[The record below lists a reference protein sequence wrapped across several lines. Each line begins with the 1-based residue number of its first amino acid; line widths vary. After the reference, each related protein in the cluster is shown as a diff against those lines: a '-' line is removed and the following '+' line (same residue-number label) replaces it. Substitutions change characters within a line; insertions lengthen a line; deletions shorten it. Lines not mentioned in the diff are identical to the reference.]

1 MKPGVRENLPGPGVQ
16 GARAEAY
23 TGREPSRWRRTFAAL
38 RHPNYRLWFQ
48 GQLVSLFGSWMQT
61 TAQGFLIFE
70 LTRSPLYLGYVGFA
84 AGAPTWVLTLYGG
97 VVADRLP
104 RRTLLIATQ
113 TVMMALAFILAAL
126 AFFQVVQPW
135 HILALAFCLG
145 IANAFDAPA
154 RQAFVSEMV
163 PREDLT
169 NAIALNSTMF
179 HSATAVGPAAAGLAY
194 AWFGPGWCFIING
207 ISFLAVIAALGKM
220 KIPAGLPRRQSSS
233 VLGELKEGV
242 HYVATHQVIRVVIL
256 LVAATSMLAL
266 SLPIL
271 IPAWAV
277 KVLGGGAAT
286 NGFLLSARGVGS
298 LAGAL
303 FIASLGRTRL
313 RGRLLT
319 AGSLLYPVML
329 LLFAFARSTP
339 FSLLA
344 LACVGAGTILVMNLA
359 NAIVQTATP
368 DHLRGRVMGAYT
380 WIFFGVMPLG
390 SLWLGTAA
398 EQIGEVDTVVANSA
412 FAVLIALAVVI
423 FFPKVRAQ

>member
-1 MKPGVRENLPGPGVQ
+1 MKPGVRETTTSPGVQ
-16 GARAEAY
+16 SAREDVY
-23 TGREPSRWRRTFAAL
+23 PSREPSRWRRTFAAL

-70 LTRSPLYLGYVGFA
+70 LTHSPLYLGYVGFA

-97 VVADRLP
+97 VTADRLP

-113 TVMMALAFILAAL
+113 TFMMALAFILSAL
-126 AFFQVVQPW
+126 TFLHVVQPW

-194 AWFGPGWCFIING
+194 AWFGAGWCFIING
-207 ISFLAVIAALGKM
+207 LSFLAVIAALWKM
-220 KIPAGLPRRQSSS
+220 KIAAGLPRRQAAS
-233 VLGELKEGV
+233 VLAELKEGV
-242 HYVATHQVIRVVIL
+242 RYVATHQVIRIVIL
-256 LVAATSMLAL
+256 LVASTSMLAL
-266 SLPIL
+266 SIVTL

-303 FIASLGRTRL
+303 FIASLGRTRI

-329 LLFAFARSTP
+329 FLFAFARSTP
-339 FSLLA
+339 LSLLA

-359 NAIVQTATP
+359 NAIVQTSTP

-390 SLWLGTAA
+390 ALWLGMAA
-398 EQIGEVDTVVANSA
+398 EQFGEVETVIINSGLA
-412 FAVLIALAVVI
+412 FCIALALLI
-423 FFPKVRAQ
+423 LSPKVRAQ